1 VRADAVAGGAAG
13 GVGSAGEDVR
23 VNGKKIRRNEPCV
36 YGSGKKLKIGCLD
49 MLLAEE
55 RLRRDRESTRGNGQR
70 DLREHTARYGGG
82 PPSYMT

>member
-1 VRADAVAGGAAG
+1 VAGSAAG

-36 YGSGKKLKIGCLD
+36 YGSGKRLKIGCLD

-82 PPSYMT
+82 PPHT